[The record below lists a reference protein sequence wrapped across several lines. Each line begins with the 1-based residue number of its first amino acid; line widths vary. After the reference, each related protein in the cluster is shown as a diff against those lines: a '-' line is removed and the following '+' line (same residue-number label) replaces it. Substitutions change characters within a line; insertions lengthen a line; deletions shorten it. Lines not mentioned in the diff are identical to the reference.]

1 MTGQNQNER
10 KRKVSENR
18 ERIADIV
25 KEMRGR
31 SEDGRIDRA
40 LWAKFAD
47 RIEAAA
53 TAEREMW
60 QCRVDSAM
68 SIAREFKKTLDHTLN
83 CILFAKEKG
92 GAV

>member
-1 MTGQNQNER
+1 M
-10 KRKVSENR
+10 SENR
-18 ERIADIV
+18 ERIENIV
-25 KEMRGR
+25 SEMRGR

-53 TAEREMW
+53 AAEREMW
-60 QCRVDSAM
+60 QCRVDAAT

-92 GAV
+92 GAK

>member
-1 MTGQNQNER
+1 M
-10 KRKVSENR
+10 SENR

-47 RIEAAA
+47 RIEAAHA
-53 TAEREMW
+53 AEREAW

-92 GAV
+92 GAK